1 MGVFSAEQDQAV
13 EDQQLHDHVV
23 APPGVIADDNN
34 EDDGV
39 DNDNDNVDNASVPEI
54 TDDHLFQLS
63 SNNAKYEISMVEEE
77 LKFYDE

>member
-23 APPGVIADDNN
+23 APPGVIADDNDK
-34 EDDGV
+34 DDGF
-39 DNDNDNVDNASVPEI
+39 DNDNDNASVPEI

>member
-23 APPGVIADDNN
+23 APPGVIADDND

-39 DNDNDNVDNASVPEI
+39 DNDNDNASVLEI

>member
-23 APPGVIADDNN
+23 APPGVIADDIDK
-34 EDDGV
+34 DDGV
-39 DNDNDNVDNASVPEI
+39 DNDNGNTSVLEI